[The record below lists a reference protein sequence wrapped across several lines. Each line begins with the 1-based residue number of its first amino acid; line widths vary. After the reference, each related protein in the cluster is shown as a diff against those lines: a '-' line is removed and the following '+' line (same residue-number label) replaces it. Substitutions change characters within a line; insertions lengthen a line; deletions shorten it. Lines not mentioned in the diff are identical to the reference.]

1 MAEEEKKLYSEEVA
15 EKYGIDTSDPLAKA
29 ALNEG
34 KALLDEATNNANT
47 MIDNANAAYES
58 AKTGL
63 KDVTDEQIANQ
74 KAANELA
81 VQKLETEKA
90 NAKKDYEKEQSGAYA
105 DYQKQIQKHGV
116 NAEQMA
122 ASGLS
127 GSGYSETAQTAMYNA
142 YQSRVATAREAFV
155 KADAAYKVAIEEA
168 KLQGSVALAEIAYKT
183 YEQQTQLALEHM
195 QYGNT
200 LLEYLSEQKR
210 SIANNTWDRYLKVM
224 SAIEE
229 SASDPLDLNRFL
241 QGGNGG
247 GSGTEEPVTAKT
259 TEGSKI
265 LQALSMNSDN
275 VYTQLNPS
283 ASWTGT
289 TSELSTQRLKNAGLY
304 DLSANIDK
312 KIAEATAV
320 VDEDSI
326 KALGIPNLTE
336 EKLIDYINK
345 GYVEEYYEQ
354 TILGTKIKYRFTEQ
368 GRKKLSGLQRG

>member
-34 KALLDEATNNANT
+34 KALLDEATGNINTMISNANT
-47 MIDNANAAYES
+47 EYES
-58 AKTGL
+58 AKTEL
-63 KDVTDEQIANQ
+63 DTLAKEQAANQ
-74 KAANELA
+74 KEATGIA
-81 VQKLETEKA
+81 VKKLETEKE
-90 NAKKDYEKEQSGAYA
+90 NAEKDYVKEQSGAYA
-105 DYQKQIQKHGV
+105 DYQLQTQKHGA

-122 ASGLS
+122 SMGM
-127 GSGYSETAQTAMYNA
+127 GGTGYSESAKVSMYNA
-142 YQSRVATAREAFV
+142 YQNRVAVAREAFTR
-155 KADAAYKVAIEEA
+155 ASAEYDVAIEEA
-168 KLQGSVALAEIAYKT
+168 KLQGSVALAEIAMNAYKEKT
-183 YEQQTQLALEHM
+183 ALALEQM
-195 QYGNT
+195 QYGNSLLNT
-200 LLEYLSEQKR
+200 LTEQKA
-210 SIANNTWDRYLKVM
+210 SISKDYWQRYLDVM
-224 SAIEE
+224 SATGGGR
-229 SASDPLDLNRFL
+229 DPLNLEDFL
-241 QGGNGG
+241 VTGEGG
-247 GSGTEEPVTAKT
+247 GIAPVEPVTAGTKT
-259 TEGSKI
+259 GSKI

-312 KIAEATAV
+312 KIAEAAAV